1 MNNEQEQLL
10 TMCTTWTMGN
20 GHLLV
25 MDRICTRNTNQI
37 KFGRKKN
44 KSVTPNFPSMAKNE
58 ENQMLSTQIIH
69 H

>member
-25 MDRICTRNTNQI
+25 MDRICTRNTV
-37 KFGRKKN
+37 FGVFYFEDN
-44 KSVTPNFPSMAKNE
+44 LIFILFCQLIDIM
-58 ENQMLSTQIIH
+58 M
-69 H
+69 